1 MSSLIVSCRD
11 NIWHSTN
18 FIAMVGLRDKANRQF
33 QGPIILGFFWAAPEV
48 HNQESLNTF
57 SRNERQL
64 HEYYPPHNYQSNVFK
79 CIYIFFF
86 FLFKPFSSFISLIM
100 LILPGPLCSYN
111 YSQRR
116 LPCTIY
122 TICTR
127 TPKENTFLPLSPHVA
142 TLTFDSHG
150 PLIVTKSS
158 SSVRLLMTSTVLSD
172 THLCPCTYNNN
183 NLIFTY

>member
-64 HEYYPPHNYQSNVFK
+64 HKYYPSHNYQRNVFK
-79 CIYIFFF
+79 CIYIYFFSLLVIF
-86 FLFKPFSSFISLIM
+86 FIYFIDYVNS
-100 LILPGPLCSYN
+100 
-111 YSQRR
+111 
-116 LPCTIY
+116 
-122 TICTR
+122 TR
-127 TPKENTFLPLSPHVA
+127 TPKEKYIFAVVSSCSNTDIRQSWTFNCNKILIISQTSHDIDSPVRYTSLSMYV
-142 TLTFDSHG
+142 
-150 PLIVTKSS
+150 K
-158 SSVRLLMTSTVLSD
+158 
-172 THLCPCTYNNN
+172 Y
-183 NLIFTY
+183 

>member
-1 MSSLIVSCRD
+1 MSSLIVSCRA

-18 FIAMVGLRDKANRQF
+18 FIAMVGLRDKTNRQF
-33 QGPIILGFFWAAPEV
+33 QGPLILGFLWAAPEV

-64 HEYYPPHNYQSNVFK
+64 HKYYPSHNYQRNVFK

-86 FLFKPFSSFISLIM
+86 LFSSYSSFISLIM
-100 LILPGPLCSYN
+100 CTLPGL
-111 YSQRR
+111 QR
-116 LPCTIY
+116 
-122 TICTR
+122 
-127 TPKENTFLPLSPHVA
+127 KNTFLPLSPHVA

-158 SSVRLLMTSTVLSD
+158 SSVRLLMTSTVLSE
-172 THLCPCTYNNN
+172 THLCPCIYNTN
-183 NLIFTY
+183 NLTVKY